1 MHGFAR
7 THRSAGLSDS
17 PALPAP
23 ATADVK
29 IAFIDP
35 LSGGA
40 ASTGIL
46 AQKTHQFY
54 IDAINAAGGLN
65 GEKLELLSYDNKV
78 NPQESLIQLKRALD
92 EGARYVVQG
101 NGSSVAL
108 AITDAVQ
115 KHNERNPGKEVLFLN
130 YAAVD
135 PALTN
140 DKCNFWHFRFDA
152 DADMKMAA
160 LTDVIAKDKKV
171 QKRLPDQ
178 PGLFVRQGGRGGGE
192 QDARREAPRHQD
204 RRRRAASA
212 AESQRLL
219 ALRRQDQG
227 GGRRHGD
234 HRQLEQRHGA
244 ADQGRQGRGPQG
256 GPGTPTTAA
265 ARAR

>member
-1 MHGFAR
+1 M
-7 THRSAGLSDS
+7 
-17 PALPAP
+17 
-23 ATADVK
+23 K

-35 LSGGA
+35 LSGGGA
-40 ASTGIL
+40 ATGIL

-65 GEKLELLSYDNKV
+65 GEKLELLPFDNKV

-115 KHNERNPGKEVLFLN
+115 KHNERNPGKEVVFLN

-140 DKCNFWHFRFDA
+140 EKCNFWHFRFDA

-160 LTDVIAKDKKV
+160 MTDVIAQRHEDPA
-171 QKRLPDQ
+171 RLPDQ
-178 PGLFVRQGGRGGGE
+178 PGLLVRQGRRGGGQ
-192 QDARREAPRHQD
+192 QDARGEASRHQD

-212 AESQRLL
+212 AEGATTSRPTSP
-219 ALRRQDQG
+219 RSRQP
-227 GGRRHGD
+227 
-234 HRQLEQRHGA
+234 A
-244 ADQGRQGRGPQG
+244 P
-256 GPGTPTTAA
+256 TP
-265 ARAR
+265 